1 MLKKQELG
9 ILVLRVVLGIVFL
22 AHGMAKFNSGI
33 EKVAGWFASMGLP
46 GFMAY
51 FVATLEV
58 AGGTA
63 LIAGLGTRI
72 ISFLLAT
79 TMIGAIVKVKLA
91 AGLLGSGKASGYELE
106 LVLLAMAICLAL
118 SGGGEYSLDSLLSKF
133 NSKKNDNK
141 AI

>member
-9 ILVLRVVLGIVFL
+9 ILVLRFVLGIVFF

-33 EKVAGWFASMGLP
+33 EKTAGWFTSMGLP

-51 FVATLEV
+51 LVATLEL
-58 AGGTA
+58 AGGIA
-63 LIAGLGTRI
+63 IIAGLGTRI
-72 ISFLLAT
+72 ISSLLGI

-91 AGLLGSGKASGYELE
+91 AGLLGNGKSPGYELE

-133 NSKKNDNK
+133 NSKKSDNK